1 MTNPRFWRLA
11 LALIAVSL
19 TLSAC
24 TLGGKQDLADLGA
37 VFVSTDSG
45 ARFSHQPYI
54 PTITG
59 KPGSIANVNVR
70 SLTVDPSDN
79 LRVYLGTYGNGLY
92 FTANISEGWQKI
104 KSFPGDVT
112 VNEVIVNPQNKCEIF
127 AIFGNQLLR
136 SADCTRT
143 WSQLYLDADRE
154 AIFNTLAIDPRN
166 PNNLYLGTSN
176 GDILK
181 SIDGGVSWRV
191 LRRLNKGV
199 AKIVL
204 LPSDSRQV
212 FVADVSSGFYSFVTN
227 SNTDPRRSGDVD
239 ANFTVADWMDLR
251 AVLSDMDVDT
261 SFQALEIGASDGL
274 ILLATKNIIVKSPD
288 HGVSWQKLS
297 ILPSEEQDLVTAVAI
312 DPQNSNNL
320 YYGTG
325 LTFARSTD
333 GGVTWS
339 NIKLPTKRAV
349 SEILIDYR
357 HSNNIYLGV
366 NSGPG
371 TGLIFK

>member
-1 MTNPRFWRLA
+1 MIYSRSWRLA
-11 LALIAVSL
+11 LTLLIVPL
-19 TLSAC
+19 LLSAC

-37 VFVSTDSG
+37 VFGSTDGG

-54 PTITG
+54 PTITN

-70 SLTVDPSDN
+70 SLAIDPSDN

-92 FTANISEGWQKI
+92 FTPNVAEGWQKV

-112 VNEVIVNPQNKCEIF
+112 VNDVVINPQDKCEVF

-136 SADCTRT
+136 SSDCTRT

-154 AIFNTLAIDPRN
+154 AVFNTLAIDPRN
-166 PNNLYLGTSN
+166 PDNLYLGTSN

-181 SIDGGVSWRV
+181 SIDSGSSWRV
-191 LRRLNKGV
+191 LRRLDRGV
-199 AKIVL
+199 AEIVL
-204 LPSDSRQV
+204 LPSDSRQI
-212 FVADVSSGFYSFVTN
+212 FVADVSAGLYSFITN
-227 SNTDPRRSGDVD
+227 SDTDPRRSGDVNT
-239 ANFTVADWMDLR
+239 NFAVNNWLDFRKVLADL
-251 AVLSDMDVDT
+251 DVDN
-261 SFQALEIGASDGL
+261 SFRSLAVGASDDL
-274 ILLATKNIIVKSPD
+274 IMLATKNIVVKSPD
-288 HGVSWQKLS
+288 RGISWQKLT
-297 ILPSEEQDLVTAVAI
+297 ILPSEDQDLVTAVAI

-357 HSNNIYLGV
+357 HPNNIYLGV

>member
-357 HSNNIYLGV
+357 HPNNIYLGV

>member
-1 MTNPRFWRLA
+1 MIYSRSWRLA
-11 LALIAVSL
+11 LTLLIVPL
-19 TLSAC
+19 LLSAC

-37 VFVSTDSG
+37 VFVSTDGG

-54 PTITG
+54 PTITN

-70 SLTVDPSDN
+70 SLAIDPSDN

-92 FTANISEGWQKI
+92 FTPNVAEGWQKV

-112 VNEVIVNPQNKCEIF
+112 VNDVVINPQDKCEVF

-136 SADCTRT
+136 SSDCTRT

-154 AIFNTLAIDPRN
+154 AVFNTLAIDPRN
-166 PNNLYLGTSN
+166 PDNLYLGTSN

-181 SIDGGVSWRV
+181 SIDSGSSWRV
-191 LRRLNKGV
+191 LRRLDRGV
-199 AKIVL
+199 AEIVL
-204 LPSDSRQV
+204 LPSDSRQI
-212 FVADVSSGFYSFVTN
+212 FVADVSAGLYSFITN
-227 SNTDPRRSGDVD
+227 SDTDPRRSGDVNT
-239 ANFTVADWMDLR
+239 NFAVNNWLDFRKVLADL
-251 AVLSDMDVDT
+251 DVDN
-261 SFQALEIGASDGL
+261 SFRSLAVGASDDL
-274 ILLATKNIIVKSPD
+274 IMLATKNIVVKSPD
-288 HGVSWQKLS
+288 RGISWQKLT
-297 ILPSEEQDLVTAVAI
+297 ILPSEDQDLVTAVAI

-325 LTFARSTD
+325 LTFARSGD

-349 SEILIDYR
+349 SQILIDYR
-357 HSNNIYLGV
+357 YPNNIYFGV